1 MKYDKQIQAKTLRL
15 QGKSINYIAKTLSVS
30 KSSVGAWV
38 QDIQITNEQK
48 EDLQKS
54 KYSYFRDHYNDDKK
68 NLALVK
74 RENNQL
80 IGRETAKE
88 KDILHCIGCMLF
100 WAEGSKKKNQIV
112 FTNSDNYMMKLFV
125 RFLKEK
131 FGIKNEEI
139 SLHINCYLNN
149 QDDIK
154 NNITYW
160 VNELNLS
167 GCKIA
172 KPTIK
177 ITTNNIEN
185 FGVCRVTI
193 CNTKIVQ
200 QIYGAIQEYAGFDN
214 GFGLENKRT
223 KQTHCKDLVSP

>member
-15 QGKSINYIAKTLSVS
+15 QGKSINYIAKELGVS
-30 KSSVGAWV
+30 TSSVCAWV
-38 QDIQITNEQK
+38 KDIQLSDEQK
-48 EDLQKS
+48 QELQQS
-54 KYSYFRDHYNDDKK
+54 KYSHFREHYNDDKK
-68 NLALVK
+68 SLALSK
-74 RENNQL
+74 RKNNQL
-80 IGRETAKE
+80 IGRETAKK
-88 KDILHCIGCMLF
+88 KDTLHCMGCMLF

-131 FGIKNEEI
+131 FDIKNEEI
-139 SLHINCYLNN
+139 SLHINCYLNT

-160 VNELNLS
+160 VNELDLS

-185 FGVCRVTI
+185 FGVCRITV
-193 CNTKIVQ
+193 CNTQIVQ

-214 GFGLENKRT
+214 SLGLENKKTR
-223 KQTHCKDLVSP
+223 QVHCTPN

>member
-1 MKYDKQIQAKTLRL
+1 MKYDKQKQAQALRL
-15 QGKSINYIAKTLSVS
+15 QGKSINYIAKELGVS
-30 KSSVGAWV
+30 TSSVCTWV
-38 QDIQITNEQK
+38 KDIQLSDEQK
-48 EDLQKS
+48 QELQQS
-54 KYSYFRDHYNDDKK
+54 KYSHFREHYNDDKK
-68 NLALVK
+68 NLALSK
-74 RENNQL
+74 RKNNQL
-80 IGRETAKE
+80 IGREAAKE

-112 FTNSDNYMMKLFV
+112 FANSDNYMMKIFV

-149 QDDIK
+149 QNYIQ

-160 VNELNLS
+160 TNELNLG

-193 CNTKIVQ
+193 CNTNIVQ

-214 GFGLENKRT
+214 GLCLENKRT
-223 KQTHCKDLVSP
+223 RQTHGETL